1 MAVESSTNLS
11 LVSRRNRREEDH
23 PDSSEPEPSHESIN
37 KLTDPLL
44 FGNSSS
50 DSNPF
55 TLMLQYMVEYPY
67 NQVLLLPSDNSSLF
81 KSHIDRAGLDF
92 LNFLPY
98 PISIEA
104 TFNDLLLVCGE
115 NLNFFNPSSN
125 HEYYICNPITKQWL
139 TVPPPPLQ
147 TISNMTMAMVGF
159 ICEPYS
165 CQKEQESI
173 TITNAHY
180 KYKVVR
186 ILSPTETNTTQ
197 LEMEIFSSLTGEWS
211 NSVVS
216 SPKGLNPFITM
227 SMRAGI
233 VTCSGKLHWV
243 DAERENNMIKGFVVF
258 DPFNDAERCR
268 YINPPSELSLLNSV
282 SFGVFQGRLQLFQLS
297 SNDNFS
303 VWELEDYGNAGTWCM
318 KHKVYLK
325 DMVSENSLLVELANE
340 MYSNVDLLAFHP
352 NDVEVVF
359 LQFRNYVVLCN
370 MRTRVLKMAGY
381 LRNKE
386 KSLVN
391 NHTLPVSAK
400 SSFLLVQPQ
409 WPTPV
414 PPLPLDN

>member
-1 MAVESSTNLS
+1 
-11 LVSRRNRREEDH
+11 
-23 PDSSEPEPSHESIN
+23 
-37 KLTDPLL
+37 
-44 FGNSSS
+44 
-50 DSNPF
+50 
-55 TLMLQYMVEYPY
+55 
-67 NQVLLLPSDNSSLF
+67 
-81 KSHIDRAGLDF
+81 
-92 LNFLPY
+92 
-98 PISIEA
+98 
-104 TFNDLLLVCGE
+104 
-115 NLNFFNPSSN
+115 
-125 HEYYICNPITKQWL
+125 
-139 TVPPPPLQ
+139 
-147 TISNMTMAMVGF
+147 MAMVGF

-165 CQKEQESI
+165 CEKEQESI

-197 LEMEIFSSLTGEWS
+197 LEMEMFSSVTGEWS

-340 MYSNVDLLAFHP
+340 MYSNLDLLAFHP

-391 NHTLPVSAK
+391 NHTLPCICEIFIPTSATAVANT
-400 SSFLLVQPQ
+400 SSS
-409 WPTPV
+409 TTIG
-414 PPLPLDN
+414 